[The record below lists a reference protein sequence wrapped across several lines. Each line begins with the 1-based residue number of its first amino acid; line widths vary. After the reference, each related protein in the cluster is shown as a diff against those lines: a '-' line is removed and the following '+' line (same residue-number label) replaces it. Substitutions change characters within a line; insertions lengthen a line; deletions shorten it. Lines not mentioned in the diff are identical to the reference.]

1 MKYVI
6 GVLALIVALVG
17 LSTFF
22 GSFYTV
28 NEGDRG
34 VILRNGAFQGV
45 ANPGLGFK
53 LPFLDDVVDIS
64 VRDNVRTYATQ
75 NSDGTYTGGLAA
87 YSKDQQT
94 ATVRLSLNYVIA
106 PDFVDEVYRQYGS
119 ESNMILR
126 LVDPKVYEETKN
138 VFGRYNAVT
147 IVQDRAKLN
156 TDIEQ
161 AIIAAVE
168 GPVSIISVQIENID
182 FSDEYE
188 QSIEARMMAEV
199 EVQKIR
205 QNAERE
211 KINAEIAVT
220 QANARADSQLA
231 EAKASAEAVRIR
243 GEADADAIRA
253 KGDALKQS
261 PDLIRL
267 TQAERWDGKLPAQM
281 IPGSAVPFLNL
292 TPTPQ

>member
-6 GVLALIVALVG
+6 GVLALIVTLVG

-34 VILRNGAFQGV
+34 IILRNGAFQGV

-75 NSDGTYTGGLAA
+75 NSDGSYAGGLAA

-168 GPVSIISVQIENID
+168 GPISITSVQIENID

-231 EAKASAEAVRIR
+231 EAKAAAEAVRIR

-267 TQAERWDGKLPAQM
+267 TQAERWDGKLPSQM

-292 TPTPQ
+292 TPTP